1 MFNIVNDFLEVV
13 CLSNQCARS
22 FVFQM
27 CKVYM
32 QVVVGGLIVHTDSDL
47 VCR

>member
-13 CLSNQCARS
+13 CLSDQCPRS
-22 FVFQM
+22 FIFEV
-27 CKVYM
+27 CEVYM
-32 QVVVGGLIVHTDSDL
+32 QMVVGGLVVHIDSNL